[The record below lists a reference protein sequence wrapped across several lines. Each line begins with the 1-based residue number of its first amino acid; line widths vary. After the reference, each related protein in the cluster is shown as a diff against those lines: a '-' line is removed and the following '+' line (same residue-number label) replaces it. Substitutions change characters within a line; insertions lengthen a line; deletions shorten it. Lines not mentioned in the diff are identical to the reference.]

1 MTTTKDLTEGS
12 IYKNIISFAIP
23 IFLSNLFQQL
33 YNSVDS
39 LIVGNFVSKQ
49 ALAAVSSS
57 GNLIFLFNGF
67 IVGTALGAGV
77 LISKFFGQKNYA
89 DMQKAIHTDV
99 AFGLLASLILTVL
112 GTVLSRYI
120 LILMGTA
127 DEVLPESI
135 TYFTIYFL
143 GVTGIIMY
151 NILSGIMQAVGNSRR
166 PLYYLLIASVLN
178 VLLDLLFV
186 IVFKWGVAGAAFAT
200 GISQLVSSLL
210 CLGFLMKKDTI
221 YQVKLKEIRLHKKML
236 KLILYYG
243 IPSGIQNSVIGIANV
258 FVQSNINS
266 FGGDAMAGCG
276 TYSKLE
282 GFAFLPITSFTL
294 SISTFVGQNLGAKK
308 YDRAK
313 KGATFAII
321 VTMFLAEIIGVLFYF
336 LIPNLAR
343 LFNSDPAVVE
353 FAIKQ
358 ARIECL
364 FYCLLAFS
372 HCVAA
377 VCRGAGKATV
387 PMIVLL
393 SVWCAFRV
401 LYITVA
407 MYYKHDIGLVFWAY
421 PITWTISS
429 VIFLV
434 YYIFS
439 DWIHGFD
446 KKEAKDKIGIAHN
459 GDIEVK

>member
-1 MTTTKDLTEGS
+1 
-12 IYKNIISFAIP
+12 
-23 IFLSNLFQQL
+23 
-33 YNSVDS
+33 
-39 LIVGNFVSKQ
+39 
-49 ALAAVSSS
+49 
-57 GNLIFLFNGF
+57 
-67 IVGTALGAGV
+67 
-77 LISKFFGQKNYA
+77 
-89 DMQKAIHTDV
+89 
-99 AFGLLASLILTVL
+99 
-112 GTVLSRYI
+112 
-120 LILMGTA
+120 
-127 DEVLPESI
+127 
-135 TYFTIYFL
+135 
-143 GVTGIIMY
+143 MY